1 MLLKAY
7 QERKSSEEEIT
18 ATIDKANSEI
28 STFLK
33 LRYLSLK
40 ATIVGF
46 SLKITH

>member
-28 STFLK
+28 STLK

-40 ATIVGF
+40 ATIAGF